1 VTVPTDT
8 SPIERRQAARR
19 VLIVGCDAISL
30 GLLAFLVTSRVF
42 YSEFGLG
49 QEFGVDRIL
58 LLIVIAGLIL
68 LRRFAV
74 RLDPRLTLASLSIL
88 AAAGAGVVVLPAL
101 GVNLI
106 DRIRVA
112 VDPIKSRMF
121 AVVYGTRPAAAI
133 YRLDD
138 RYGLVHVPN
147 ATDWER
153 GRGFTA
159 TYTID
164 GDGHRRMPSPA
175 APRGTVVFLGDS
187 MTFGADVNDEET
199 YPYVLATRYWAD
211 LRVVNAA
218 VDGWGLT
225 QCLLALT
232 DVLRG
237 EPPPSAVILAIIPH
251 DLTRSHLRPP
261 VIRGLQRR
269 LEWIDG
275 AFVPREL
282 QDGLTD
288 LNETPELL
296 EKEARLARVTLEE
309 MIALTRSQGVA
320 FGVVL
325 LSDGGGSFPAD
336 WAYFLGRAGIET
348 VDLMRVDAS
357 TLPEGIHF
365 DAEGHRTIAAAIA
378 RSPLSNL
385 VDPQRPRTR
394 VEAPP
399 RATRAP
405 HNLPAPE

>member
-19 VLIVGCDAISL
+19 VLIAGCDAISL
-30 GLLAFLVTSRVF
+30 ALLVFLITSRVF

-58 LLIVIAGLIL
+58 LLIVIAGLVV

-88 AAAGAGVVVLPAL
+88 VAAAAGVVLLPLAGVNV
-101 GVNLI
+101 I
-106 DRIRVA
+106 DRIRIA
-112 VDPIKSRMF
+112 VDPIKAAMF
-121 AVVYGTRPAAAI
+121 AVVHRERVPAAI

-159 TYTID
+159 SYTID

-175 APRGTVVFLGDS
+175 EPRNTVVFLGDS
-187 MTFGADVNDEET
+187 MTFGAGVNDDET
-199 YPYVLATRYWAD
+199 YPYVLASEHWTD
-211 LRVVNAA
+211 LRIVNAA

-232 DVLRG
+232 DVLG
-237 EPPPSAVILAIIPH
+237 GGPPPSAVILAIIPH

-275 AFVPREL
+275 AFVPRDL
-282 QDGLTD
+282 HDGLTD
-288 LNETPELL
+288 VNVTAELL
-296 EKEARLARVTLEE
+296 EKEARLARATLEE
-309 MIALTRSQGVA
+309 MIALTRSKGVA

-325 LSDGGGSFPAD
+325 LSDAGGSFPAD
-336 WAYFLGRAGIET
+336 WTYFLGRAGIET
-348 VDLMRVDAS
+348 VDLMRVGAS

-365 DAEGHRTIAAAIA
+365 DAEGHRTVAAAIA
-378 RSPLSNL
+378 KSPLSNL
-385 VDPQRPRTR
+385 VDPQRPHTR

-399 RATRAP
+399 RAIRAP
-405 HNLPAPE
+405 HNSPAPE